1 MENLYI
7 YYRFH
12 LLGAS
17 NAFRLAFSYI
27 SKCLTSQNLIE
38 VISFESN
45 AFNEF

>member
-1 MENLYI
+1 M

-27 SKCLTSQNLIE
+27 SKCLRRVTSQNLIE
-38 VISFESN
+38 VMSFESN